1 MEDMDYGDI
10 FKCLPK
16 EKQKELSD
24 KRISFAEKT
33 GIANL
38 LFEKKEKPQEPLE
51 DLP

>member
-24 KRISFAEKT
+24 QRISFAEKT
-33 GIANL
+33 GIAKL
-38 LFEKKEKPQEPLE
+38 LFEKPEKPQEPLK